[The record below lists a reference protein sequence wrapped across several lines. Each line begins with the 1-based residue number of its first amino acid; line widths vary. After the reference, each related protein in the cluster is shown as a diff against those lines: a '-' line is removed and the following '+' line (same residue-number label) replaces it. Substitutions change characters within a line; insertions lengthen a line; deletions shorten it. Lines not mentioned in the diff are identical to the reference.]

1 LPHCCTLAWG
11 RFGTAPWGPAWA
23 HFCTLALAHCCT
35 LASEP
40 AWKLCCTAVLARWN
54 IVALARWNTVALEHC
69 YTVAL
74 EHCYTVVS
82 AHSYTPALA
91 HSCIPVW
98 ELALQHCCTLALGP
112 GDKQE
117 QQLRHIHPKLHQ
129 SFLRSL
135 RVPIHQIRRWIRRW
149 TLHRWAG
156 SSRRPHRR
164 RCCRPAR

>member
-35 LASEP
+35 LASGP

-54 IVALARWNTVALEHC
+54 IVALERWNTVALEHC

-74 EHCYTVVS
+74 

-91 HSCIPVW
+91 RLSIPVW
-98 ELALQHCCTLALGP
+98 ELVLQHCCTPALGP

-117 QQLRHIHPKLHQ
+117 QQLHHIHPKLHQ

-135 RVPIHQIRRWIRRW
+135 RVLIHQIHRWTLRW
-149 TLHRWAG
+149 TLHRWAE

>member
-35 LASEP
+35 LASGP
-40 AWKLCCTAVLARWN
+40 AWKLCCTAVLAHWN
-54 IVALARWNTVALEHC
+54 IVALERWNTVALERWNTVALEHC

-74 EHCYTVVS
+74 

-91 HSCIPVW
+91 RLSIPVW
-98 ELALQHCCTLALGP
+98 ELVLQHCCTPALGP

-117 QQLRHIHPKLHQ
+117 QQLHHIHPKLHQ

-135 RVPIHQIRRWIRRW
+135 RVPIHQIRRW